1 MDRKTKGDIMAADQ
15 FREVTSQSWFSRIGN
30 SIKGI
35 LVGLIFF
42 IAAFP
47 LLFWNEGR
55 SVKRVKAL
63 EEGISAVVSVSSEK
77 VDPGNEGKLVHLSGK
92 AVTDETLTD
101 SQFGIS
107 ANALK
112 LRRVAEMYQ
121 WKEETRSETRNKTGG
136 GTETV
141 TTYTYDKTW
150 SEGVIDSSSFKQ
162 SAGHE
167 NPGSMPFQSEE
178 LQSSRITLGAFTLS
192 SSLAEMIS
200 GYRAL
205 PVNDM
210 ATLPE
215 TARNSFKLVSG
226 VLYASENPTM
236 PKIGDV
242 RVSFMVVDP
251 CEVSV
256 VSRQVRETFEP
267 YTTSNGGTIELL
279 EKGVMSAQLMFAA
292 AQKRN
297 ILLTWLLRAAGFFLM
312 FIGLGMIFKPL
323 SVLADVLPIAG
334 RIVGAG
340 TGLIAFLVSLALSA
354 GTIAVAWL
362 FYRPALGITLLVI
375 AAGAIVL
382 AVKKIGGKKA
392 HG

>member
-1 MDRKTKGDIMAADQ
+1 
-15 FREVTSQSWFSRIGN
+15 
-30 SIKGI
+30 
-35 LVGLIFF
+35 
-42 IAAFP
+42 
-47 LLFWNEGR
+47 
-55 SVKRVKAL
+55 
-63 EEGISAVVSVSSEK
+63 
-77 VDPGNEGKLVHLSGK
+77 
-92 AVTDETLTD
+92 
-101 SQFGIS
+101 
-107 ANALK
+107 
-112 LRRVAEMYQ
+112 
-121 WKEETRSETRNKTGG
+121 
-136 GTETV
+136 V

-150 SEGVIDSSSFKQ
+150 SENLIESSSFRQ

-178 LQSSRITLGAFTLS
+178 WTASIITLGAFTLS
-192 SSLAEMIS
+192 PSLAGMIS

-226 VLYASENPTM
+226 VFYASQNPAM
-236 PKIGDV
+236 PAIGDL
-242 RVSFMVVDP
+242 RISFKVVDP

-256 VSRQVRETFEP
+256 VSKQVRETFEP

-297 ILLTWLLRAAGFFLM
+297 ILLTWILRAAGFFLM
-312 FIGLGMIFKPL
+312 FIGLSMLFKPL
-323 SVLADVLPIAG
+323 SVVADVLPIMG

-340 TGLIAFLVSLALSA
+340 TGLIAFLVSLAFSA

-362 FYRPALGITLLVI
+362 FYRPVLGITLLLI

-382 AVKKIGGKKA
+382 AVKKLGGKKA
-392 HG
+392 PA